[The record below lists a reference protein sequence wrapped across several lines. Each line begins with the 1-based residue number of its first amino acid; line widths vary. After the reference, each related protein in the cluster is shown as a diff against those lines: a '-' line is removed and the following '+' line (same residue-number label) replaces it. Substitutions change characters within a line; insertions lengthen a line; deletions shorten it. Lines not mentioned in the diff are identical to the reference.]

1 VIIKNLWTFL
11 IKVGLAYI
19 RCNKEKENVMK
30 NIIKIVLSLL
40 VTVSYAL
47 ASEGSKV
54 EGLGLM
60 ATFFIAFGVMIV
72 IFQFI
77 PGLLLLSG
85 MLKGIFST
93 SVKKVPVTNSK

>member
-1 VIIKNLWTFL
+1 MS
-11 IKVGLAYI
+11 
-19 RCNKEKENVMK
+19 EEESVMK
-30 NIIKIVLSLL
+30 TIIKIVLSLL

-47 ASEGSKV
+47 ASEGAEV

-72 IFQFI
+72 MFQFI

-85 MLKGIFST
+85 MLKGIFSP
-93 SVKKVPVTNSK
+93 SDKKTTVANSK